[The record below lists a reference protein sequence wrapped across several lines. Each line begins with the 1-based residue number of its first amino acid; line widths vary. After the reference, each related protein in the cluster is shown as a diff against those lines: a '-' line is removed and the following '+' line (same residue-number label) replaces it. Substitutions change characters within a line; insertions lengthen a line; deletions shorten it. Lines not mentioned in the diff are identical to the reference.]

1 MASRTRDTILR
12 ALRSQVNCTV
22 KELADIVGIS
32 PVSVRHHLINL
43 QAEGLV
49 RVEEVRHGVGRP
61 HHTFSLTEEALELFP
76 SRYFRLSN
84 RLLEEIKD
92 SLSDKKLEQLLS
104 SLAVSM
110 AEESAAHLQ
119 NLPLL
124 RRVQGLVE
132 ILSEEGFDPELRT
145 EDDGIFIR
153 VLSCPY
159 LNLAR
164 EHPEICMIDQT
175 FIAKAL
181 SVPVKRVTCILEGD
195 DHCNYKIEPIAEN
208 EK

>member
-1 MASRTRDTILR
+1 MASRTRDIILR

-22 KELADIVGIS
+22 KELAEIVGIS

-49 RVEEVRHGVGRP
+49 TVEEVRHGVGRP

-84 RLLEEIKD
+84 RLLEEIKAT
-92 SLSDKKLEQLLS
+92 LSDEKLEELFS
-104 SLAVSM
+104 GLAVSM

-119 NLPLL
+119 NLPLME
-124 RRVQGLVE
+124 RVQGLVA
-132 ILSEEGFDPELRT
+132 ILSDEGFDPELNT
-145 EDDGIFIR
+145 TDNEIFLR

-164 EHPEICMIDQT
+164 EHPEICMIDQS

-181 SVPVKRVTCILEGD
+181 SVPVERVTCIIEGD
-195 DHCNYKIEPIAEN
+195 DHCNYKIEPATEN
-208 EK
+208 MK

>member
-49 RVEEVRHGVGRP
+49 HVEEVRHGVGRP
-61 HHTFSLTEEALELFP
+61 HHTFSLTEKALEFFP
-76 SRYFRLSN
+76 SRYFRLTN
-84 RLLEEIKD
+84 RLLEKIKE
-92 SLSDKKLEQLLS
+92 SLSDEKLDELLLS
-104 SLAVSM
+104 LAISM
-110 AEESAAHLQ
+110 AEESAAHLK
-119 NLPLL
+119 NLPLIG
-124 RRVQGLVE
+124 RVQGLVK
-132 ILSEEGFDPELRT
+132 ILSEEGFEPELNT
-145 EDDGIFIR
+145 EDDKMFIR

-164 EHPEICMIDQT
+164 EHPEICMIDQS

-181 SVPVKRVTCILEGD
+181 SVPVERVTCIVEGD
-195 DHCNYKIEPIAEN
+195 DHCNYKIEPTGEDQ
-208 EK
+208 K

>member
-12 ALRSQVNCTV
+12 ALRSQVKCTV

-49 RVEEVRHGVGRP
+49 EVEEVRHGVGRP
-61 HHTFSLTEEALELFP
+61 HHTFSLTEQALELFP
-76 SRYFRLSN
+76 SRYYRLSN
-84 RLLEEIKD
+84 RLLEVIKD
-92 SLSDKKLEQLLS
+92 VLPEEELEHLLTG
-104 SLAVSM
+104 LAVSM
-110 AEESAAHLQ
+110 ADESSSHLK

-124 RRVQGLVE
+124 ARVQGLVE
-132 ILSEEGFDPELRT
+132 ILSEEGFDPELIT
-145 EDDGIFIR
+145 ENDEIIIR

-164 EHPEICMIDQT
+164 EHPEICMIDQS

-181 SVPVKRVTCILEGD
+181 SVPVERVTCIAEGD
-195 DHCNYKIEPIAEN
+195 DHCNYRIETVGERLT
-208 EK
+208 

>member
-22 KELADIVGIS
+22 KELANIVGIS

-49 RVEEVRHGVGRP
+49 EVEEVRHGVGRP

-84 RLLEEIKD
+84 RLLEEIKE
-92 SLSDKKLEQLLS
+92 SLPDEKLEQLLS
-104 SLAVSM
+104 GLAVSM
-110 AEESAAHLQ
+110 AEDSTAHLQ
-119 NLPLL
+119 NLPLQG
-124 RRVQGLVE
+124 RVQGLVE
-132 ILSEEGFDPELRT
+132 ILSEEGFDPEIKT
-145 EDDGIFIR
+145 EDGEIFIR

-164 EHPEICMIDQT
+164 EHPEICMIDQS
-175 FIAKAL
+175 FIANAL
-181 SVPVKRVTCILEGD
+181 SVPVERVTCIVDGD
-195 DHCNYKIEPIAEN
+195 DHCNYKVKPAVEY